1 MSRLLLRPRAVRD
14 LDQIWTYTSER
25 WGKAQAERYLRAI
38 RAECA
43 ALASGAHTGT
53 DASDIAPAYRK
64 ARAGRHVVFFRL
76 APDGDIDVVRILH
89 DRMDARGHLAR

>member
-38 RAECA
+38 RAECS

-53 DASDIAPAYRK
+53 DASDIAPPT
-64 ARAGRHVVFFRL
+64 ARP
-76 APDGDIDVVRILH
+76 AP
-89 DRMDARGHLAR
+89 AATSCSSA